1 MARRGSG
8 VEVQA
13 TIKDDASAGV
23 RKVANAIAAEAE
35 KIAKSDQKLA
45 KTAAEAR
52 KAKNMQLTA
61 SQKLKLAMEKEA
73 AAGDP
78 VATKLAELNEQY
90 TIATRKA
97 SAFAKAGEEIP
108 KELLEQATAAKKAT
122 EAIIDLQLAKLAQ
135 AKADEIAAK
144 EAEKLADKLKEQKK
158 EAEENEP
165 KVASLREQ
173 INALEGSYAAA
184 GIAIAAAA
192 TAAVAGTIHLTTST
206 AELGDKIA
214 KSSRSI
220 GLSTTAY
227 QGFDHAMQVSGTSI
241 DEQSSALAEV
251 NKKIREAA
259 EGVGTGS
266 ESFKRLGIDVKD
278 SSGNIKSSEKV
289 MLEIADAFKELPDG
303 VEKSAASLDLFGGSG
318 AAMTE
323 FLNLGSTGINE
334 LTQEA
339 QDLGIVMGAD
349 ALTASEQFNDSL
361 GRFTKV
367 AGATQSQLGQLL
379 VKAFTPM
386 LDHFTDL
393 QKKSKTGVD
402 SLKGFVKGLISFG
415 AGALMLFQNIG
426 SRIGNVFRGLQV
438 IGSTAL
444 LGIASAID
452 LAAKGASHFLNKL
465 NPVLDGLVSL
475 GLLDS
480 NPIRGFTEAVTTAT
494 GDMKAGIQDNIDQ
507 TVQAMTDAEDSAAN
521 MSEGLANMAGDMLH
535 AVDSMTLEIT
545 PAVDASTDAHNREF
559 NAINKTGEALKKKV
573 AAQKEAAK
581 ASALAAK
588 RAKEREQAEIKLQNE
603 NLKKGQELVNMY
615 AGPVSNAFGAFSAN
629 IEDLGTAFKE
639 MAKSALT
646 SIINFVEKAILAY
659 AAESAAAAFSSQASI
674 PFVGPVLG
682 GIAATAAFATI
693 KGLLNK
699 FNKGGI
705 VGGTG
710 NQDTELGLLTP
721 GELIIPANL
730 TRALLQVAGA
740 PAPAAAAA
748 GGVVQSGGGAGVTVN
763 FNENVL
769 APRSAGQLDR
779 FVADQLMPSLGRLK
793 RRGYAI

>member
-1 MARRGSG
+1 MARRGTG

-13 TIKDDASAGV
+13 TVKDEASADI

-52 KAKNMQLTA
+52 KEKNMQLTA
-61 SQKLKLAMEKEA
+61 SQKLKIAMEKEA

-78 VATKLAELNEQY
+78 LATQLAELNEKY
-90 TIATRKA
+90 MIATRRA
-97 SAFAKAGEEIP
+97 SAYAKAGEDIP
-108 KELLEQATAAKKAT
+108 QDLIEQANAAKKAADQIKNLGDET
-122 EAIIDLQLAKLAQ
+122 EDNQ
-135 AKADEIAAK
+135 
-144 EAEKLADKLKEQKK
+144 EKSK
-158 EAEENEP
+158 
-165 KVASLREQ
+165 SLREQ
-173 INALEGSYAAA
+173 VNGLTGSYQAA
-184 GIAIAAAA
+184 GIAIAAASA
-192 TAAVAGTIHLTTST
+192 AAVAGTIHLTTST

-214 KSSRSI
+214 KTSRRVGI
-220 GLSTTAY
+220 STTAY
-227 QGFDHAMQVSGTSI
+227 QTFDHALNVAGSSM
-241 DEQSSALAEV
+241 DEQSAAFAKI
-251 NKKIREAA
+251 NKKIRDAS
-259 EGVGTGS
+259 EGVGTGVAAF
-266 ESFKRLGIDVKD
+266 ERLGISVRD
-278 SSGNIKSSEKV
+278 SSGNVKGSEQV
-289 MLEIADAFKELPDG
+289 MLEIADAFSELPDG
-303 VEKSAASLDLFGGSG
+303 VDKAAISMDLFEESG
-318 AAMTE
+318 TKMIE
-323 FLNLGSTGINE
+323 FLNMGSTGINE
-334 LTQEA
+334 LGAEA
-339 QDLGIVMGAD
+339 IALGGVMSEQAT
-349 ALTASEQFNDSL
+349 TAAEQFNDSL
-361 GRFTKV
+361 GRFNKITDASTKSI
-367 AGATQSQLGQLL
+367 GTLL
-379 VKAFTPM
+379 VAAFTPM
-386 LDHFTDL
+386 LDHFT
-393 QKKSKTGVD
+393 KIAKESKTGTD

-438 IGSTAL
+438 IGSTVL
-444 LGIASAID
+444 LGLIEGLGAAGMALNAFLLPTK
-452 LAAKGASHFLNKL
+452 LAF
-465 NPVLDGLVSL
+465 DGLVAL
-475 GLLDS
+475 GLMDS

-494 GDMKAGIQDNIDQ
+494 ADMKAGIKDNISE
-507 TVQAMTDAEDSAAN
+507 TVQAMTDAENSAAN

-535 AVDSMTLEIT
+535 AVDSMTMEIT
-545 PAVDASTDAHNREF
+545 PAVNKSTKAHEREF
-559 NAINKTGEALKKKV
+559 AAVTKTGDALKKKA

-588 RAKEREQAEIKLQNE
+588 HAKQREQAEIKLQNE

-615 AGPVSNAFGAFSAN
+615 AGPVSDAFGAFSSN

-639 MAKSALT
+639 MAKSALN
-646 SIINFVEKAILAY
+646 SIISFVEKAILAY
-659 AAESAAAAFSSQASI
+659 AAESAAAAFSSQAAI

-730 TRALLQVAGA
+730 TRALLKVAGA